1 MASSKGQPEVLRVA
15 VIGAGP
21 AGFYTAEQLFKQNT
35 FPIEVDLFDRLPTPY
50 GLVRCGV
57 APDHQK
63 IKSVTRVY
71 EKIARSPGFRYFGH
85 VEFGTDITIDDLS
98 KHYHQIVFATGTQS
112 GKLLKIPGADLEGN
126 HAASDFVAWYNGNP
140 DYRDLEFDL
149 SQERAVVI
157 GMGNVAVDIARM
169 LVLTPDELRA
179 TDMADY
185 ALEAFSHSNIK
196 EITILGRRGPV
207 QAAFTTPELKELG
220 NLAGVELRVL
230 PSEAHLD
237 PLSLAELHER
247 TDRSTF
253 SKVGILQDFA
263 KFLPDGK
270 PRRLTIRFLV
280 SPVEIFGDR
289 AGRVACLRLV
299 VNELYQTEVGTL
311 RPRPTD
317 QFEEMPVGLVFHAI
331 GYKGV
336 PLPGV
341 PFNDRWGTIPNQQGR
356 VVEPGTNT
364 PIPGMYAVGWI
375 KRGPSGVIGTNK
387 LDAIETVKCML
398 EDLSSGTMLDPAQPE
413 AWAVE
418 STLQERRSRYVLF
431 KDWEKLDEIELARG
445 QAEDRPRV
453 KFTVIQEMLNQVG
466 R

>member
-1 MASSKGQPEVLRVA
+1 MTKSKLTPKVLRVA

-21 AGFYTAEQLFKQNT
+21 AGFYTAEQLLKHKT
-35 FPIEVDLFDRLPTPY
+35 FPVEVDLFDRLPTPY
-50 GLVRCGV
+50 GLVRGGV

-71 EKIARSPGFRYFGH
+71 EKIARSHGFRYFGH
-85 VEFGTDITIDDLS
+85 VEFGTDITLNDLK

-112 GKLLKIPGADLEGN
+112 GRLLKIPGADLVGN
-126 HAASDFVAWYNGNP
+126 HAASDFVSWYNGHP
-140 DYRDLEFDL
+140 DYADLAFDL
-149 SQERAVVI
+149 SQERAVII

-169 LVLTPDELRA
+169 LALTPKELRA

-185 ALEAFSHSNIK
+185 ALEAFSRSNIK

-220 NLAGVELRVL
+220 KLAGTELRVL
-230 PSEAHLD
+230 PSEVHLD
-237 PLSLAELHER
+237 PLSLEELHER
-247 TDRSTF
+247 SDRSTF
-253 SKVGILQDFA
+253 NKVSILQDFA

-270 PRRLTIRFLV
+270 TRRLTLRFLV
-280 SPVEIFGDR
+280 SPVEFFGDQS
-289 AGRVACLRLV
+289 GRVTRLRLV
-299 VNELYQTEVGTL
+299 RNELYQTEVGTL
-311 RPRPTD
+311 RPHPTD
-317 QFEEMPVGLVFHAI
+317 QFEGMQAGLVFHAI

-341 PFNDRWGTIPNQQGR
+341 PFNDRWGTIPNRQGR
-356 VVEPGTNT
+356 VVELDSDTTLPGT
-364 PIPGMYAVGWI
+364 YAVGWI

-398 EDLSSGTMLDPAQPE
+398 EDLDDGIMLEPKQPM
-413 AWAVE
+413 AGAVE
-418 STLQERRSRYVLF
+418 ATLQERGSRYVLF
-431 KDWEKLDEIELARG
+431 KDWEVLDEIELTRG
-445 QAEDRPRV
+445 QAEERPRV
-453 KFTVIQEMLNQVG
+453 KFTVIQEMLKQVG